1 VALFYRPAPA
11 RRAYYAYKLAHYQQQ
26 GAVEN
31 VAACCHALTGYYSNI
46 GNYNGAISYLL

>member
-1 VALFYRPAPA
+1 
-11 RRAYYAYKLAHYQQQ
+11 
-26 GAVEN
+26 